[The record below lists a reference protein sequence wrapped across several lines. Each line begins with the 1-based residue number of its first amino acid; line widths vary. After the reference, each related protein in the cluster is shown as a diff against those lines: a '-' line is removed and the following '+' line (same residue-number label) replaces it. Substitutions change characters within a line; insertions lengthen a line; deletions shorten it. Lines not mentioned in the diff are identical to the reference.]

1 MEAKSVN
8 FKQAKGI
15 KSAFLVILCCFI
27 TAVCIFHFVLGNPAN
42 FMNNDPN
49 NHPLPG
55 NMLGTIYK
63 GGVIVPVIRTLLL
76 TVLVLSIERAFAIG
90 KAKGKGNV
98 VKFVKNVKD
107 ALNGGDVEKARELC
121 VKQKGSVASV
131 VYSALTKYEEMEKDT
146 TLAKDQKLMNI
157 QEGARRGYRAGASDA
172 GTESGRDRDDD
183 HAGYADR
190 SARNRDRY
198 DQVVRRFGQCRIA
211 RLGRSV
217 RRYLGGPREHRF
229 RYRHRCVGRYFVQLF
244 HQQNRQAY
252 L

>member
-27 TAVCIFHFVLGNPAN
+27 LAVCIFHFVLGNPAN

-63 GGVIVPVIRTLLL
+63 GGVIVPVIQTLLL

-107 ALNGGDVEKARELC
+107 GDIMVGGWNFGCGSSREHAPVAIKAA
-121 VKQKGSVASV
+121 GISV
-131 VYSALTKYEEMEKDT
+131 VIAKSFARIFYRNSINIGLPIMECPEAVDAINAGDT
-146 TLAKDQKLMNI
+146 VSVDFDTGVITDETNGKVFHAEPFPPFI
-157 QEGARRGYRAGASDA
+157 QEIISAGGLMKSIKAK
-172 GTESGRDRDDD
+172 
-183 HAGYADR
+183 
-190 SARNRDRY
+190 
-198 DQVVRRFGQCRIA
+198 
-211 RLGRSV
+211 
-217 RRYLGGPREHRF
+217 
-229 RYRHRCVGRYFVQLF
+229 
-244 HQQNRQAY
+244 QQ
-252 L
+252 